1 MEIKEILEVITPIFR
16 SVFNDDDLDVTMDLT
31 SDEIDEWSSLTQTI
45 LVTEIEKTFDVKFKL
60 LEVAKMNSV
69 KAIVSS
75 IQSKV

>member
-1 MEIKEILEVITPIFR
+1 M
-16 SVFNDDDLDVTMDLT
+16 FNDDDLDVTMDLT